1 MSCNIFLKKSLA
13 LACTLLI
20 SASCQ
25 DLTAL
30 MNADATTAAAA
41 KPIVNPNRLSQDE
54 KLAQDVEGAAFR
66 KAWLDLGK
74 VADEY
79 KDVLGGEDKSLF
91 NRRSKGLLRAAFEVV
106 ASDTGLK
113 AYDEIRA
120 LQAEQTKLSDEAN
133 ELKAN
138 RWGYPDSS
146 KNPFAMT
153 RAKCDKRLQ
162 EIDER
167 DMQINARINAQTGV
181 LLNDLNRYGKII
193 DRKYLDYLLM
203 SAEGEDVFQLLNT
216 ATLLKQVQFAI
227 RKQMEEGGGNAA
239 QVEHY
244 VGLYLVILKGW
255 EQAHQVGLE
264 NIEKKFLPRLTEIQ
278 KEAEANTRET
288 RELMKSHAD
297 EASHLEAN
305 LRISQ
310 NTIEVSKAYH
320 EILTRKQQDLKASL
334 GRLKGKIDVA
344 QNTYRTVKTASGLL
358 KLINDSS
365 QEYEAILNF
374 DPPLLDTIYADQ
386 MLDAFKEVSAQL
398 KK

>member
-1 MSCNIFLKKSLA
+1 MKNLTFLTKICTVMCA
-13 LACTLLI
+13 LFL

-25 DLTAL
+25 ELSTL
-30 MNADATTAAAA
+30 MKGDAIAAEAG

-54 KLAQDVEGAAFR
+54 KLAQDVENASFR

-79 KDVLGGEDKSLF
+79 KDVLGGEDKSF
-91 NRRSKGLLRAAFEVV
+91 MKRKSKGLLRDAFNVV

-113 AYDEIRA
+113 AYDEIRS
-120 LQAEQTKLSDEAN
+120 LQTEQTKLSDEAN
-133 ELKAN
+133 DLKAN
-138 RWGYPDSS
+138 RWGYPDAS

-153 RAKCDKRLQ
+153 RAKCDKRLK

-167 DMQINARINAQTGV
+167 DMAINARINVQTGV

-193 DRKYLDYLLM
+193 DRKYLDYLLV

-216 ATLLKQVQFAI
+216 ATLLKQVQYAI
-227 RKQMEEGGGNAA
+227 CQQMEEGPGNAA

-264 NIEKKFLPRLTEIQ
+264 NIEEKFLPKLAEIQ
-278 KEAEANTRET
+278 KEAEKNARDTQQLLKN
-288 RELMKSHAD
+288 HAD

-310 NTIEVSKAYH
+310 NTIEVSTAYH
-320 EILTRKQQDLKASL
+320 EILVRKQKDLQASL
-334 GRLKGKIDVA
+334 GRLKGKIEVA

>member
-1 MSCNIFLKKSLA
+1 MSINVFFKKGLA
-13 LACTLLI
+13 LASSLLVLT
-20 SASCQ
+20 SCQ
-25 DLTAL
+25 DLAVLLTA
-30 MNADATTAAAA
+30 DTAEAS
-41 KPIVNPNRLSQDE
+41 KPIVNPRNMTTDE
-54 KLAQDVEGAAFR
+54 KLAQDVEAASFR
-66 KAWLDLGK
+66 KTWLNLGK

-79 KDVLGGEDKSLF
+79 RDVLGGEDDSFF
-91 NRRSKGLLRAAFEVV
+91 NRRSKRLLDDAFEVV
-106 ASDTGLK
+106 ASEVGLK

-120 LQAEQTKLSDEAN
+120 LQEEQKKLADEEN

-146 KNPFAMT
+146 RNPFAMT

-167 DMQINARINAQTGV
+167 NMLVNARINAQTGV

-193 DRKYLDYLLM
+193 DRKYLDYLLVA
-203 SAEGEDVFQLLNT
+203 AEGEDVFQLLNT
-216 ATLLKQVQFAI
+216 ATLLKQVQYAI
-227 RKQMEEGGGNAA
+227 RQQMEDGGGNAA

-255 EQAHQVGLE
+255 EKAHLVGLE
-264 NIEKKFLPRLTEIQ
+264 NIEEKFLPRLVRIQ
-278 KEAEANTRET
+278 KDAEENLRET
-288 RELMKSHAD
+288 QKLLKTHPD

-305 LRISQ
+305 LRISE
-310 NTIEVSKAYH
+310 NTIEVAKAYH
-320 EILTRKQQDLKASL
+320 EILVRKQKDLQASL
-334 GRLKGKIDVA
+334 SRLKGKIEVA

>member
-91 NRRSKGLLRAAFEVV
+91 NRRSKGLLRDAFEVV

-193 DRKYLDYLLM
+193 DRKYLDYLLV

-264 NIEKKFLPRLTEIQ
+264 NIEKKFLPRLAEIQ

>member
-91 NRRSKGLLRAAFEVV
+91 NRRSKSLLRDAFEVV

-193 DRKYLDYLLM
+193 DRKYLDYLLV

-264 NIEKKFLPRLTEIQ
+264 NIEKKFLPRLAEIQ

-288 RELMKSHAD
+288 RELMKTHAD

>member
-1 MSCNIFLKKSLA
+1 MSANTFAKKALA
-13 LACTLLI
+13 LASALLL

-25 DLTAL
+25 DLAVLMTA
-30 MNADATTAAAA
+30 DTTEAA
-41 KPIVNPNRLSQDE
+41 KPIVNPKTLSQEE
-54 KLAQDVEGAAFR
+54 KLAQDVEAAPFR

-91 NRRSKGLLRAAFEVV
+91 HRRSKGLLRDAFEVV

-133 ELKAN
+133 DLKAN

-153 RAKCDKRLQ
+153 RDKCDKRLK

-167 DMQINARINAQTGV
+167 NMQINARINAQTGV

-193 DRKYLDYLLM
+193 DRKYLDYLLV

-216 ATLLKQVQFAI
+216 ATLLKQVQYAI
-227 RKQMEEGGGNAA
+227 RRQMEEGGGNAA

-264 NIEKKFLPRLTEIQ
+264 NIEKKFLPKLAEIQ
-278 KEAEANTRET
+278 KEAEQNTRDT
-288 RELMKSHAD
+288 RELLKTHAD

-310 NTIEVSKAYH
+310 NTIEVSKAYN
-320 EILTRKQQDLKASL
+320 EILVRKQQDLKESL
-334 GRLKGKIDVA
+334 GRLKSKIEVA

>member
-1 MSCNIFLKKSLA
+1 MCYNTRMARHLYGHRTPEIGKGDFASGWIRGVRHLASKSARGSFWHRHDETSVVCCLRGEFTYELHGIPSVTLSAGHFLVIPAHVEHRHLKAVDPVGDRLEILLATNVQRAHDHSAFTRESCKSLHA
-13 LACTLLI
+13 EI
-20 SASCQ
+20 
-25 DLTAL
+25 
-30 MNADATTAAAA
+30 
-41 KPIVNPNRLSQDE
+41 
-54 KLAQDVEGAAFR
+54 
-66 KAWLDLGK
+66 
-74 VADEY
+74 
-79 KDVLGGEDKSLF
+79 
-91 NRRSKGLLRAAFEVV
+91 
-106 ASDTGLK
+106 LK
-113 AYDEIRA
+113 RA
-120 LQAEQTKLSDEAN
+120 LS
-133 ELKAN
+133 
-138 RWGYPDSS
+138 PV
-146 KNPFAMT
+146 
-153 RAKCDKRLQ
+153 KCDKRLT

-167 DMQINARINAQTGV
+167 DMQINARINVQTGV

-193 DRKYLDYLLM
+193 DRKYLDYLLV

-216 ATLLKQVQFAI
+216 ATLLKQVQYAI
-227 RKQMEEGGGNAA
+227 RKQMEDGGGNAA

-264 NIEKKFLPRLTEIQ
+264 NIEKKFLPKLAEIQ
-278 KEAEANTRET
+278 KDAEQNTRDT
-288 RELMKSHAD
+288 RELLKTHAD

-320 EILTRKQQDLKASL
+320 EILVHKQQDLKESL
-334 GRLKGKIDVA
+334 DRLKGKIAVA